1 MGVRIKEWPKKSCK
15 DEVINDLMKLKLRNW
30 SQVLKDR
37 KSWDDVVQKIKNPC
51 KVVVEEEE
59 GEKEEEEEE

>member
-1 MGVRIKEWPKKSCK
+1 
-15 DEVINDLMKLKLRNW
+15 MKLKLRNW

-59 GEKEEEEEE
+59 GEKEKEEEE